1 MRIREASVNDA
12 EEIAFVHVNSWKT
25 TYKGIISEAYL
36 SSLMVEKRL
45 KNWLW
50 TFENLNPHEKI
61 FVAENTSG
69 DIVGFSSGG
78 KSRNDEFVH
87 NGELYAIYLLRDYQT
102 MGLGKTLFESVVRSL
117 KENGYSSMMLWVL
130 KDNPSVEF
138 YKKQGGQIIGQKRI
152 SIGGEELDELAIGWE
167 RIASSLH

>member
-1 MRIREASVNDA
+1 MRIREAKVEDA
-12 EEIAFVHVNSWKT
+12 EKIATVHVNSWKT
-25 TYKGIISEAYL
+25 TYKGIISDTYL
-36 SSLMVEKRL
+36 SNLTVEKRL

-78 KSRNDEFVH
+78 KSRNDEYIH
-87 NGELYAIYLLRDYQT
+87 KGELYAIYLSRDHQR
-102 MGLGKTLFESVVRSL
+102 MGLGKILFESVIHSL
-117 KENGYSSMMLWVL
+117 KENGYTSMMLWVL

-138 YKKQGGQIIGQKRI
+138 YKKQGGQVIGQKRI
-152 SIGGEELDELAIGWE
+152 SIGGDELDELAIGWE
-167 RIASSLH
+167 QIASSLH